1 MLLSYHELHELI
13 ESGVIDADPENVNGA
28 SIDLT
33 LSDLILVEVQ
43 QPIHYFISLKEKQS
57 PIMEEI
63 KISDDGFPLMPGE
76 FILASTQETFNLPNN
91 IAAEFK
97 LKSSVARAGL
107 NHCLAGFADPG
118 WNNSR
123 LTLELKNELRNH
135 VLLLKTGMKIGQ
147 MIFYRVHPV
156 PEQHSYAVK
165 GRYNNTTTVTASKG
179 V

>member
-13 ESGVIDADPENVNGA
+13 KHGVIDADPENVNGA

-33 LSDLILVEVQ
+33 LASQIMVETTPSYNLV
-43 QPIHYFISLKEKQS
+43 SLKDKHTPQ
-57 PIMEEI
+57 MEMVEI
-63 KISDDGFPLMPGE
+63 NNDGFALVPGD
-76 FILASTQETFNLPNN
+76 FILANTQEIFNLPND

-107 NHCLAGFADPG
+107 NNCFAGFANPG

-123 LTLELKNELRNH
+123 LTLELKNELKYH
-135 VLLLKTGMKIGQ
+135 TLLLKVGMKIGQ
-147 MIFYRVHPV
+147 MIFYRVKPV
-156 PEQHSYAVK
+156 PEQHSYSIK
-165 GRYNNTTTVTASKG
+165 GRYNNTVMVTESKG